1 MKYTIKTFNETEKV
15 KEAVKEYKILGGD
28 DFTFK
33 PVPVLESEMRILLM
47 DAYHLAQ
54 RQAEKDGKTYNV
66 QLLDLRLDKA
76 RVDEFSKLG
85 LAVEV
90 VEEEV
95 DFFEDGHKYIYRAS
109 LEWTLKDWLF
119 LSYIRQNSYSVYT
132 GNQMRLPC
140 LTSLSMKIGREF
152 YEKYTDAHH
161 VGRKEVQ

>member
-15 KEAVKEYKILGGD
+15 KEAVKEYKILGGE

-47 DAYHLAQ
+47 DAYHIAQ

-66 QLLDLRLDKA
+66 QLLDLRLDKT

-90 VEEEV
+90 VEEGV
-95 DFFEDGHKYIYRAS
+95 SCFEEGHEYIYRAS
-109 LEWTLKDWLF
+109 LEWKLKDWLF
-119 LSYIRQNSYSVYT
+119 LSYIRQNSYST
-132 GNQMRLPC
+132 FSHQMTLPS

-152 YEKYTDAHH
+152 YEKYADAHH